1 MNSTLSR
8 CIVVDI
14 QNGTS
19 QGSSGT
25 RLHYLMP
32 LSIEVRGLDGVSL
45 LSPSDP
51 EFDTLAAPLLGR
63 ATALV
68 LRLKPFL
75 VLVQNESA
83 RTVVAFSKTL
93 RITHAAGRV
102 GTLQDQNI
110 FPHVV
115 CGDTVSG
122 LDAPGIAPGERRID
136 GHGVVLYGWGNLDPY
151 FDQFLPQFI
160 EQKDRTLADATL
172 LQIELDAVV
181 FDDGTLVGADESL
194 RAQFSAYLE
203 AKQHW
208 YRHILAA
215 LDAGQSVAEAF
226 QPLDDFR
233 AAERRRRDQVPPPP
247 HGPIWKG
254 QAAADADRW
263 RRRHAE
269 PEIHRLLKETIRLE
283 PFVIRRRT

>member
-1 MNSTLSR
+1 
-8 CIVVDI
+8 
-14 QNGTS
+14 
-19 QGSSGT
+19 
-25 RLHYLMP
+25 MP

-151 FDQFLPQFI
+151 FDQSC
-160 EQKDRTLADATL
+160 R
-172 LQIELDAVV
+172 
-181 FDDGTLVGADESL
+181 S
-194 RAQFSAYLE
+194 S
-203 AKQHW
+203 
-208 YRHILAA
+208 
-215 LDAGQSVAEAF
+215 SS
-226 QPLDDFR
+226 
-233 AAERRRRDQVPPPP
+233 RRI
-247 HGPIWKG
+247 G
-254 QAAADADRW
+254 RW
-263 RRRHAE
+263 LMPRCCRSSWTPSSSTMAR
-269 PEIHRLLKETIRLE
+269 
-283 PFVIRRRT
+283 